1 MKTILIITASAEGR
15 SRSWHTSTTPLPRTR
30 LWLARLCD
38 LRDRPEAQEVVKRNE
53 TPSASLR
60 QARG

>member
-30 LWLARLCD
+30 LCG
-38 LRDRPEAQEVVKRNE
+38 LRV
-53 TPSASLR
+53 SATSATGLR
-60 QARG
+60 RRRW